1 MATSKIKVTGLGA
14 PQSVDLRSNWTAPAS
29 GIVNAVVGWTQ
40 QTSGYLYIKDNTIN
54 EFVCGISNANKLG
67 GFIEST
73 SFPVIKGHVYKV
85 DMSAQVSSLNTKFY
99 EM

>member
-14 PQSVDLRSNWTAPAS
+14 PQSIDLWSNWTAPAS
-29 GIVNAVVGWTQ
+29 GTVNAVVGWTQ
-40 QTSGYLYIKDNTIN
+40 QSYGYMYIKDYTIN
-54 EFVCGISNANKLG
+54 EVVCGISNPNNLA
-67 GFIEST
+67 GFLEST

-99 EM
+99 EI